1 LVDLGEEFDRAA
13 KRRLGQGARRRRRVS
28 FGGVV
33 AGLGALAAIALGA
46 AAIALLSHR
55 TQHPS
60 SPAPATQLGKHKGG
74 AVGTPAARKAA
85 IRARLLRQ
93 ETQAKHRVTRTI
105 IQNFAFFA
113 PGARLGRFGHGANAF
128 TVSQP
133 PFSSLPTF
141 VLQLAAEGLPYDPR
155 AAREVSTPSGLHI
168 WIVPGNG
175 ICMLDPPSGG
185 GDCSGSLA
193 LALQEG
199 VLHKQTAADGM
210 AIYVGIA
217 PNTNATVTAKTVTG
231 RTRTVPVIDNLFIT
245 PAAGLPSGPP
255 NFHIKPAS

>member
-1 LVDLGEEFDRAA
+1 LVDLGAEFDRAA

-33 AGLGALAAIALGA
+33 AGLTGLAAIAIGTV
-46 AAIALLSHR
+46 AIALLSHS

-60 SPAPATQLGKHKGG
+60 SPAAGTHLRQHERGP
-74 AVGTPAARKAA
+74 VGSISPREAA

-93 ETQAKHRVTRTI
+93 EEHAKYRVAPAI
-105 IQNFAFFA
+105 IQNFALFA
-113 PGARLGRFGHGANAF
+113 PGARLGRFGQGADTF

-133 PFSSLPTF
+133 TFSSLPTF
-141 VLQLAAEGLPYDPR
+141 VLQLAADGLSYDPR

-168 WIVPGNG
+168 WLVPGNG
-175 ICMLDPPSGG
+175 ICMLNPSNGG
-185 GDCSGSLA
+185 GACSGSLA

-199 VLHKQTAADGM
+199 VLHTQPVANGTEVY
-210 AIYVGIA
+210 IGIV
-217 PNTNATVTAKTVTG
+217 PNTNATITAKTSTG

-245 PAAGLPSGPP
+245 PKAGLPGGPP
-255 NFHIKPAS
+255 DFHIKPSP